1 MRSGSSNL
9 RVALLLSWALIA
21 GGAYAHQQGAG
32 KPEAAAPQP
41 APSPRLVARGQE
53 LFQKYCATCHA
64 PQDGKRGRAPD
75 LTGLYQRE
83 LTPAMKHPV
92 NDANVGGHIKQ
103 GGPIM
108 PPFPWLGKGEIAA
121 LLAYLK
127 TL

>member
-1 MRSGSSNL
+1 MRSGLL
-9 RVALLLSWALIA
+9 RLGVSLFLFLALIA
-21 GGAYAHQQGAG
+21 SAAHAHQEAEG
-32 KPEAAAPQP
+32 KPETGADQP
-41 APSPRLVARGQE
+41 APSPQLVAQGHE

-64 PQDGKRGRAPD
+64 PRDGKRDEAPN
-75 LTGLYQRE
+75 LTGLYQRK

-92 NDANVGGHIKQ
+92 NDANIGGHIKQ

-108 PPFPWLGKGEIAA
+108 PPFPWLGQEEIAA